1 MTALRPEDFLGYRLV
16 LKSAQMSRRFADEL
30 AAVGLRVT
38 EFSTLAVLAARPGA
52 TAAEL
57 AEAVLISAQ
66 SMGPLLDRLQ
76 KIRAVVRPERR
87 GKGRV
92 APAELT
98 DEGRRLLA
106 VAYARVEAI
115 EDEYRRQLGE
125 DYEVFHRIVDR
136 WQP

>member
-1 MTALRPEDFLGYRLV
+1 MTTPRPEDFLGYRLV
-16 LKSAQMSRRFADEL
+16 LKSARMSRRFTDEL

-38 EFSTLAVLAARPGA
+38 EFSTLAMLAARPGA

-76 KIRAVVRPERR
+76 EIGAVVRPERR

-98 DEGRRLLA
+98 EEGRRLLSR
-106 VAYARVEAI
+106 AYARIAVI
-115 EDEYRRQLGE
+115 EDEYRRQLGA
-125 DYEVFHRIVDR
+125 DYDAFHRIVDK

>member
-1 MTALRPEDFLGYRLV
+1 MTIQRPEDFLGYRLV
-16 LKSAQMSRRFADEL
+16 RQSALMSRRFADEL

-57 AEAVLISAQ
+57 SEAVLISAQ

-76 KIRAVVRPERR
+76 GIGAVVRPERR
-87 GKGRV
+87 GKGRT

-98 DEGRRLLA
+98 EEGRRLLA
-106 VAYARVEAI
+106 DAYARVEAI
-115 EDEYRRQLGE
+115 EEDYRRQLGS
-125 DYEVFHRIVDR
+125 DYEEFRRIVDTWR
-136 WQP
+136 P